1 MLALFLVLFFCLGS
15 FFHICMALLFLDVFQ
30 SLIPICHHFQQL
42 VDISTRI
49 LSLFPSFSL
58 IGSFIHLSPTPT
70 SLTQQPWQ
78 TWLSVKMVIL
88 IQLVEMYSFLVWL
101 PGSHC
106 QLMHQLYLFIVFLP
120 DGPAFSYQES
130 GPLKDA
136 VQSLSLV
143 WLFVTPW
150 TAACQASLSIT
161 NSQSLLKLM
170 SIESVMSSN
179 HLIFGHPLL
188 LLPLIFPS
196 IRLFKWVS
204 CSHQVAKVL
213 EFQLQHQSF

>member
-1 MLALFLVLFFCLGS
+1 MSPFSTVGGHFHQNS
-15 FFHICMALLFLDVFQ
+15 FA
-30 SLIPICHHFQQL
+30 
-42 VDISTRI
+42 
-49 LSLFPSFSL
+49 LFPSFSL

-88 IQLVEMYSFLVWL
+88 TQLVEMYSFLVWL

-106 QLMHQLYLFIVFLP
+106 QLMYQLYLFIVFLP

-179 HLIFGHPLL
+179 HFIFSHPLL